1 MNVLITTS
9 LASTSPSGVVTYYTA
24 LARDLADKGIG
35 VTVIEAGDTPRLWRT
50 VLNVLKRLMRPI
62 GGAFYVLYD
71 EFAYFTGLYL
81 AARKLRR
88 EPFTLIHAQDVRSG
102 VAAYLALRRRLPVVL
117 TCHFNDD
124 PVTELTAAFTLSNWF
139 RNRLS
144 AWYRFLFSM
153 VTNYV
158 FVSNYAYRKSMHLL
172 PLVMRKRILY
182 NTVNIEDTAPPA
194 PSDVLRISNVGYI
207 DERKNQR
214 LLIDIAQ
221 ELHRRS
227 VRNFSIWL
235 IGDGPKRAEYEQ
247 LVNQLHLSD
256 RVKFYGRQESPW
268 KLVAQTDLYIHTALN
283 DNCPYSIVEAFAVK
297 TPVLALPVGG
307 VPELVSEAYGQL
319 HGTDVSSLT
328 SEVLSYFDES
338 KRATLAHEQSIVS
351 TTRLNHH
358 RSLSELISFYKQA
371 AQCL

>member
-24 LARDLADKGIG
+24 LARDLAGKGIG
-35 VTVIEAGDTPRLWRT
+35 VTVIEAGDTPRLWRN

-62 GGAFYVLYD
+62 GGAFHVLYD

-102 VAAYLALRRRLPVVL
+102 VAACLALRRRLPIVL

-124 PVTELTAAFTLSNWF
+124 PVTELTAAFSLSSWSQK
-139 RNRLS
+139 RLS
-144 AWYRFLFSM
+144 AWYRHLFSS

-158 FVSNYAYRKSMHLL
+158 FVSNYAYRKSKHLL
-172 PLVMRKRILY
+172 PLVIRKRILY
-182 NTVNIEDTAPPA
+182 NTVNIEDTIQTV
-194 PSDVLRISNVGYI
+194 PSDTLRISNVGYI

-221 ELHRRS
+221 ELRRRQVS
-227 VRNFSIWL
+227 NFSIWL
-235 IGDGPKRAEYEQ
+235 IGDGPKRTEYER
-247 LVNQLHLSD
+247 LVESLKLGEQ
-256 RVKFYGRQESPW
+256 VKFYGRQEAPW

-319 HGTDVSSLT
+319 HGTDVCSLT
-328 SEVLSYFDES
+328 DEVLSYFDES
-338 KRATLAHEQSIVS
+338 KRAMLVHEQSAISV
-351 TTRLNHH
+351 TRLNHH
-358 RSLSELISFYKQA
+358 RALSELISFYKQA
-371 AQCL
+371 AQ